1 MLLGRRPRRGALA
14 YLGCKRMCGGPGGV
28 EISKPEDAVDTRL
41 TALDRAVVLATEPP
55 PTGEEI
61 EPKGASGRSL
71 VGAWAWS
78 RWGGA

>member
-1 MLLGRRPRRGALA
+1 M
-14 YLGCKRMCGGPGGV
+14 

-41 TALDRAVVLATEPP
+41 TALDRGIVLATEPP

-78 RWGGA
+78 GRGRGVTSVGSGPVCSDLVCTNRWVLDP

>member
-1 MLLGRRPRRGALA
+1 M
-14 YLGCKRMCGGPGGV
+14 

-41 TALDRAVVLATEPP
+41 TALDRAVALATEPP